1 MKDVGSGSQCVKKDG
16 VKRVTMMPVIKVD
29 VMYVEIR
36 VYGVVCVV
44 VVKKIERS
52 RVVIEKGTIGG
63 RKRIL
68 SCQEQ
73 QTSPECNL
81 LAFDSR

>member
-1 MKDVGSGSQCVKKDG
+1 MCPTLRYAKVDC
-16 VKRVTMMPVIKVD
+16 VKRVTMTLVIKVG
-29 VMYVEIR
+29 VIGVETQ
-36 VYGVVCVV
+36 VYGVGCVV
-44 VVKKIERS
+44 VVKKIES
-52 RVVIEKGTIGG
+52 RHDISTDS